1 MLLNPK
7 NLIFS
12 VTRLTHFKMWSEEN
26 TEALKNK
33 IAELKNKTLKKQS
46 MEENSETN
54 LQFTHAQ
61 RLVNTYLLFI

>member
-1 MLLNPK
+1 
-7 NLIFS
+7 
-12 VTRLTHFKMWSEEN
+12 MWSEEN

-33 IAELKNKTLKKQS
+33 IAELKNKTLKKQN